1 MDTKEQIRRTF
12 DSLRERLLTI
22 DLGIPNFKKN
32 NRILETKL
40 VFNNGKSIFYS
51 SSINTVSFGLKYL
64 DNTSVRMLKKLLI
77 HELLHAQG
85 LDHNHKY
92 GFYSMITKDI
102 FSSEVMKKMGLIP
115 PSKEEIK
122 KHCDYIAGEVRTKKI
137 TTAKYIIK
145 CEKCDFKATRT
156 KKSKL
161 VTQVHRYRCP
171 RCSGKL
177 KIITK

>member
-32 NRILETKL
+32 IRILETKL
-40 VFNNGKSIFYS
+40 VFNNGRSLFYS
-51 SSINTVSFGLKYL
+51 SSSNTVSFGLKYL

-85 LDHNHKY
+85 LGHNHKY
-92 GFYSMITKDI
+92 GFYSTITKDI

-115 PSKEEIK
+115 PSKEEVK
-122 KHCDYIAGEVRTKKI
+122 ERSDFIAGEIKTRKLTN
-137 TTAKYIIK
+137 AKYVIK

-161 VTQVHRYRCP
+161 VTQVHKYRCP
-171 RCSGKL
+171 RCLGKL
-177 KIITK
+177 KVITK